1 MARHH
6 RAGDSAGRGGDTEVG
21 GPSLQFRDV
30 TNPDT
35 ELIFV
40 LNDKDEVHR
49 WEYLEG
55 VRRHLDRLLG
65 VASEA
70 VRSTRDATEV

>member
-1 MARHH
+1 M
-6 RAGDSAGRGGDTEVG
+6 
-21 GPSLQFRDV
+21 
-30 TNPDT
+30 NPDT
-35 ELIFV
+35 EPIFV

-70 VRSTRDATEV
+70 VRSTQDATEI